1 MRTPAASLY
10 RRGGKR
16 LLDLLLLAA
25 ALPLLLPLAVVL
37 GLGVRLRLGS
47 PVLFR
52 QPRPGRGERTFTLYK
67 FRTMTDARDERGKLL
82 PDARRITPFG
92 QFLRKTSLDEI
103 PELLNVLKGEMSLVG
118 PRPLLIR
125 YLPYYSD
132 EERVRFTVR
141 PGITGW
147 AQVHGRNNLSWDER
161 LALDAWYAEHYNFL
175 LDVKILWR
183 TLLQVLRGKDV
194 QVVPNLVMADLD
206 EERRQA
212 AAEREQWEVPA

>member
-1 MRTPAASLY
+1 MKTPPASLY
-10 RRGGKR
+10 RRRGKR
-16 LLDLLLLAA
+16 LLDLALLMLALPVGLPAA
-25 ALPLLLPLAVVL
+25 AVLAL
-37 GLGVRLRLGS
+37 AVRLRLGP

-52 QPRPGRGERTFTLYK
+52 QPRPGQGERIFTLYK
-67 FRTMTDARDERGKLL
+67 FRTMTDARGPGGELL
-82 PDARRITPFG
+82 PDARRVTAIG

-103 PELLNVLKGEMSLVG
+103 PELLNVLRGEMSLVG

-132 EERVRFTVR
+132 AERVRFTVR

-147 AQVHGRNNLSWDER
+147 AQVHGRNNLSWDDR
-161 LALDAWYAEHYNFL
+161 LALDAWYAEHVTL
-175 LDVKILWR
+175 ALDVKILWR

-206 EERRQA
+206 EERRPSTV
-212 AAEREQWEVPA
+212 EKWEVFS